1 MDFSIWIHKIFTFLS
16 ILTNYC
22 QFSIFMITEEILEQ
36 SRATWFSKKG
46 GNLLYATFNATSVGE
61 VSFKL
66 YGDES
71 NDLGTNFEENSK
83 SEPNL
88 YGKTKTLR
96 YPKVRFILN
105 KFLKYSMTT
114 IKKKI
119 ETKLQKNVEII
130 RTKN

>member
-1 MDFSIWIHKIFTFLS
+1 
-16 ILTNYC
+16 
-22 QFSIFMITEEILEQ
+22 MITEEILEQ

-96 YPKVRFILN
+96 YPKVRLILN
-105 KFLKYSMTT
+105 KFLKYSLTT

>member
-1 MDFSIWIHKIFTFLS
+1 MNGPFGFSIWIHKLFMFLK
-16 ILTNYC
+16 ILRYILLSLLT
-22 QFSIFMITEEILEQ
+22 FSIFMITEEILEQ

-96 YPKVRFILN
+96 YPKVRFI
-105 KFLKYSMTT
+105 
-114 IKKKI
+114 
-119 ETKLQKNVEII
+119 
-130 RTKN
+130 

>member
-1 MDFSIWIHKIFTFLS
+1 MDIVEMDFERILKTHYFLFTSVNYLH
-16 ILTNYC
+16 IIVTTLT
-22 QFSIFMITEEILEQ
+22 FSIFMITEEILEQ

-88 YGKTKTLR
+88 YGKTKSLR
-96 YPKVRFILN
+96 YPKV
-105 KFLKYSMTT
+105 
-114 IKKKI
+114 
-119 ETKLQKNVEII
+119 
-130 RTKN
+130 

>member
-1 MDFSIWIHKIFTFLS
+1 
-16 ILTNYC
+16 
-22 QFSIFMITEEILEQ
+22 MITEEILEQ

-46 GNLLYATFNATSVGE
+46 GNLIYATFNATSVGE

-96 YPKVRFILN
+96 YPKVRYLFEQILEI
-105 KFLKYSMTT
+105 FHDHD
-114 IKKKI
+114 KKNRNQSA
-119 ETKLQKNVEII
+119 EECQN
-130 RTKN
+130 N

>member
-1 MDFSIWIHKIFTFLS
+1 
-16 ILTNYC
+16 
-22 QFSIFMITEEILEQ
+22 MITEEILEQ

-46 GNLLYATFNATSVGE
+46 GNLIYATFNATSVGE

-96 YPKVRFILN
+96 YPKVRSIM
-105 KFLKYSMTT
+105 KYSMTM
-114 IKKKI
+114 IKKMVFCYQNCCD
-119 ETKLQKNVEII
+119 LL
-130 RTKN
+130 

>member
-1 MDFSIWIHKIFTFLS
+1 
-16 ILTNYC
+16 
-22 QFSIFMITEEILEQ
+22 MITEEILEQ

-46 GNLLYATFNATSVGE
+46 GNLIYATFNATSVGE

-96 YPKVRFILN
+96 YPKVRYLFEKILEIFHDHN
-105 KFLKYSMTT
+105 KR
-114 IKKKI
+114 KKS
-119 ETKLQKNVEII
+119 
-130 RTKN
+130 

>member
-1 MDFSIWIHKIFTFLS
+1 MDFERILKTHYFLFTSVNYLH
-16 ILTNYC
+16 IIVTTLT
-22 QFSIFMITEEILEQ
+22 FSIFMITEEILEQ

-46 GNLLYATFNATSVGE
+46 SNLLYATFNATSVGE

-96 YPKVRFILN
+96 YPKVRFI
-105 KFLKYSMTT
+105 
-114 IKKKI
+114 
-119 ETKLQKNVEII
+119 
-130 RTKN
+130 